1 VRWQVAAI
9 GGGAG
14 AITGATT
21 SPHDVNLGTPPWDQ
35 AQTRVP
41 TPNGAYG
48 PAT

>member
-41 TPNGAYG
+41 TPNGAYA